1 MENLH
6 ELISLGNKYK
16 ITKNQHIIP
25 IESIKR
31 FTNDNNE
38 VYIKN
43 LLSKNKKTSSV
54 NPKDSIFTVKRF
66 WSEIDETGYMKLIE
80 DNFQFFVDK
89 IINNKLDKFNP
100 KENKIIWK
108 MYLLWRYRVEFFENS
123 HKYLLT
129 DNVDSDYTQIE
140 KEQIESRGMA
150 YDNDGDIPSRFII
163 GGQIQLCIMRD
174 IEIYSNICWKVI
186 ISDDTNFIMPSN
198 PYMNRKVIDKILI
211 NDKLYFPIS
220 SKVCLL
226 PHNDFLADNDFVN
239 NLNELMKK
247 IVSGFIFGNNL
258 KGKSLLSETREG
270 VFEEGAY
277 KCK

>member
-80 DNFQFFVDK
+80 DNFQFLVDK

-226 PHNDFLADNDFVN
+226 PHNDFLVDNDFVN

-247 IVSGFIFGNNL
+247 NSKWFYFW
-258 KGKSLLSETREG
+258 E
-270 VFEEGAY
+270 
-277 KCK
+277 